1 MTVCKDK
8 THVTVDDVKTALPDI
23 LNNDIHDA
31 LDVLVEAGSL
41 IPTYRSNTYV
51 VGDLTR
57 TPHSLS
63 LTGLDRDRN
72 DGIKAGVLFPSLNG
86 RLQHLLCRECERI
99 IE

>member
-8 THVTVDDVKTALPDI
+8 THVTVEDVKTALPDV

-51 VGDLTR
+51 IGDLTR
-57 TPHSLS
+57 TPHTLS
-63 LTGLDRDRN
+63 LTQLNRDRH
-72 DGIKAGVLFPSLNG
+72 DEIKAGIPFPSSTEGLAVTSVV
-86 RLQHLLCRECERI
+86 
-99 IE
+99 